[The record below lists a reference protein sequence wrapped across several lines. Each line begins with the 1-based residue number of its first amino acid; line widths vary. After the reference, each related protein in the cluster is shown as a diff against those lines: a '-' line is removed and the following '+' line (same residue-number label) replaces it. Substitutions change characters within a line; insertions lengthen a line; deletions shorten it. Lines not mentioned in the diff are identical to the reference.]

1 MEKQFNLK
9 LLSKKNRNKKIFFRK
24 FQNHLKNFLGLFS
37 PELPIQPAVVTQQT
51 FTFETLFELRM
62 VVPIIKMLQRGHDV
76 KNVNF
81 QILKYNLLIHLVSI
95 HFLLDLNWVF
105 HKEALTNLAHI

>member
-1 MEKQFNLK
+1 
-9 LLSKKNRNKKIFFRK
+9 
-24 FQNHLKNFLGLFS
+24 
-37 PELPIQPAVVTQQT
+37 
-51 FTFETLFELRM
+51 M

-105 HKEALTNLAHI
+105 HKEALTNLANI